1 MMVCADPYLSR
12 RFDART
18 YTCWHFVREVWRD
31 LTGLD
36 LGLPA
41 YSARVETLAEQRTS
55 GATFVRLLR
64 AESPCLALA
73 LRPRVT
79 PHVGVVLRR
88 NVLHLTERGARY
100 EPVEAFSEGFAEV
113 AFYRPAPAPQ
123 RLPEERTCA

>member
-1 MMVCADPYLSR
+1 MIVCADRYLSR

-18 YTCWHFVREVWRD
+18 YTCWHFVRDVWRD
-31 LTGLD
+31 LTGRD

-41 YSARVETLAEQRTS
+41 YSARVESLAEQHTS

-88 NVLHLTERGARY
+88 NVLHLTEKGARY
-100 EPVEAFSEGFAEV
+100 EPIEAFGEGFAEV
-113 AFYRPAPAPQ
+113 AFYRPAPALEPTPQ
-123 RLPEERTCA
+123 ERACA